1 MFFDIKSVKFIREK
15 PFLSQT
21 DLANL
26 LDVSFSSISRWE
38 SGTFEP
44 TIKAKK
50 KISEL
55 TRMGI
60 SFDEVI
66 ERIKKWKY

>member
-1 MFFDIKSVKFIREK
+1 MDYSKLIKFIREK
-15 PFLSQT
+15 LFLSQT

-38 SGTFEP
+38 AGTFEP

-55 TRMGI
+55 C
-60 SFDEVI
+60 
-66 ERIKKWKY
+66 KKENINLEGFYDNEKK